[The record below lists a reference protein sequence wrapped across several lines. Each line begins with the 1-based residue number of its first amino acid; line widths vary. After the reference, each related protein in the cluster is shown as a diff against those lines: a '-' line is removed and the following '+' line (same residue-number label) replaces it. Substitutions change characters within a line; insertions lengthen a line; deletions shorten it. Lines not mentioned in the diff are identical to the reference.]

1 MEERDPLTS
10 MVIGAAIE
18 VHRVIGP
25 GLLESVY
32 QACLEEEL
40 RSRNVDFLS
49 QHRLPV
55 IYKGKPLKNEF
66 VLDFYLPN
74 ELVIELKTVEAL
86 LPVHEAQLLTYL
98 RLSQTKRGLLLNF
111 NVSVLKDGIRRMV
124 L

>member
-1 MEERDPLTS
+1 
-10 MVIGAAIE
+10 
-18 VHRVIGP
+18 
-25 GLLESVY
+25 
-32 QACLEEEL
+32 L